1 MELNDKGLGRDQ
13 LAYGRVLA
21 VITHTGLA
29 ALVILFGVYVL
40 GLLDPHVAHHRLPD
54 LWKLPAG
61 QFLEATGIAPGW
73 GWTALLHRA
82 DILTLV
88 GIAALAFASVPCL
101 AAIMPIYW
109 RARRM
114 SLFLICALEI
124 GVIVLAAS
132 GLVTGGH

>member
-1 MELNDKGLGRDQ
+1 MELNDDELGADQ
-13 LAYGRVLA
+13 IAYARVLA
-21 VITHTGLA
+21 VITNTGLA
-29 ALVILFGVYVL
+29 GLVVLFAIYVF
-40 GLLDPHVAHHRLPD
+40 GLVDPHVAHHSLPE
-54 LWKLPAG
+54 LWKLPAR
-61 QFLEATGIAPGW
+61 QFLEATGMSPGW

-101 AAIMPIYW
+101 VVIMPVYW
-109 RARRM
+109 WTRRTA
-114 SLFLICALEI
+114 LFVICAFEI